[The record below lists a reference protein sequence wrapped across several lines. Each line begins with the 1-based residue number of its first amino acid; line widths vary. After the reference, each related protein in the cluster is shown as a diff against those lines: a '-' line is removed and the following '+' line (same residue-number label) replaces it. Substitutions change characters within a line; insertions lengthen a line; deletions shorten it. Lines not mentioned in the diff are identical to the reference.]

1 MCHSCVGREG
11 SCWLQVPVDVSQL
24 CGEGK
29 CLWMCYLCGEG
40 RVLLAASA
48 CGCVTVVWGGE
59 GLAVDVS
66 CVGRGGQ
73 VPVDVS
79 QLCGEGSVLLL
90 QVPVDVSQLCG
101 EGSVLLLQVPVDV
114 SQLCGEGRVLLLQV
128 PVNNISVPVNLSVVW
143 GRRGGGGGVL
153 LAETTREHVRV
164 VWKGEDLFPKNRC
177 CM

>member
-24 CGEGK
+24 CGD
-29 CLWMCYLCGEG
+29 G

-48 CGCVTVVWGGE
+48 CGCVTVVWRGK
-59 GLAVDVS
+59 GLAGCKCLWMCHSFVGMEGS
-66 CVGRGGQ
+66 CWLQ

-79 QLCGEGSVLLL
+79 QLCWEGSVLLL

-114 SQLCGEGRVLLLQV
+114 SQLCGEGRVLLLQM
-128 PVNNISVPVNLSVVW
+128 PVNNISVPVNMSVAC
-143 GRRGGGGGVL
+143 GRRGGGGGG
-153 LAETTREHVRV
+153 LAS
-164 VWKGEDLFPKNRC
+164 
-177 CM
+177 